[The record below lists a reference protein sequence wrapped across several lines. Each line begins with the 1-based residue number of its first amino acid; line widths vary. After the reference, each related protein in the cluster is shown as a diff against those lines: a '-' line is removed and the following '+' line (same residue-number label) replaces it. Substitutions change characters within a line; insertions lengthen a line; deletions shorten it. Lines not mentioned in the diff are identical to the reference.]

1 MKKLILTSLVFIFL
15 LSAAGLFA
23 GGDAEA
29 VEDKMII
36 KVAEQVP
43 NLITPGVW
51 DGQAFSL
58 NPSIYDYLIEM
69 DANTGELVPALATEW
84 TTDDGIVWTFKLRK
98 GVRFHDGT
106 DFTAED
112 VKFTLERTQ
121 DPDLGHL
128 KAQDFS
134 AVEKIETPDP
144 YTVVVT
150 LKEALPTFMY
160 AMTDYNMAV
169 LSSEYDYDTYGESA
183 PMGTGAFKMEKLI
196 PKESALLSKNESYW
210 QPGLPKADELQIYFV
225 ADIDASVSLLEAGE
239 VDIVPQISPTI
250 KNRLEGLG
258 GFNVVSPYQES
269 RFIAMAQDREP
280 FDDNLVRLAFK
291 YAVDPE
297 ILAKACQ
304 GTLGE
309 TIFYNETPIVNALAQ
324 YKEIPNRGQDIE
336 KAKEL
341 LTEAGYPDGLKVDFY
356 YASDHPYGTEIAQT
370 LKELAAPAGFDLEL
384 KGFPRDI
391 YLSQYWMNAP
401 MSLTGWGVR
410 VDPSMLLSLA
420 FYSKGPWNE
429 SHMNDPEVD
438 DLIDK
443 IKSEVDDAQRQ
454 AYYDRLQEAFFER
467 GTTLNLQVPYLV
479 ALNEN
484 VKDYRQPVT
493 MISQLKYAVIE

>member
-15 LSAAGLFA
+15 FSAAGLFA
-23 GGDAEA
+23 GGEAEA

-84 TTDDGIVWTFKLRK
+84 KTDDGIVWTFKLRK
-98 GVRFHDGT
+98 GVKFHNGT

-121 DPDLGHL
+121 DPALGHL

-134 AVEKIETPDP
+134 VVKKIETPDP

-150 LKEALPTFMY
+150 LEEALPTFMY

-169 LSSEYDYDTYGESA
+169 LSSEYDYGTYGESA
-183 PMGTGAFKMEKLI
+183 PMGTGAFKMEQLI
-196 PKESALLSKNESYW
+196 PKESALLTKNENYW

-250 KNRLEGLG
+250 KTRLEGLG
-258 GFNVVSPYQES
+258 GFKVVSPYQES

-324 YKEIPNRGQDIE
+324 YKEIPNRGQDID

-341 LTEAGYPDGLKVDFY
+341 LAEAGYPNGLKVDFY
-356 YASDHPYGTEIAQT
+356 YGSDHPYGTEIAQT
-370 LKELAAPAGFDLEL
+370 LKELTAPAGFDLEL

-420 FYSKGPWNE
+420 FDSKGPWNE

-443 IKSEVDDAQRQ
+443 IKGEVDDAKRQ
-454 AYYDRLQEAFFER
+454 SYYDKLQEAFFER

-479 ALNEN
+479 GLSDK

-493 MISQLKYAVIE
+493 MISQLKYAEIE

>member
-1 MKKLILTSLVFIFL
+1 MKKLMLTSLVLVFL

-23 GGDAEA
+23 GGEAEA

-69 DANTGELVPALATEW
+69 DANTGELIPALATEW

-121 DPDLGHL
+121 DPALGHL

-134 AVEKIETPDP
+134 VVEKIETPDP
-144 YTVVVT
+144 YTVVIT

-169 LSSEYDYDTYGESA
+169 LSSEYDYGTYGESA
-183 PMGTGAFKMEKLI
+183 PMGTGAFKMEQLI

-250 KNRLEGLG
+250 KTRLEGLG
-258 GFNVVSPYQES
+258 GFKVVSPYQES

-309 TIFYNETPIVNALAQ
+309 TIYYNETPIVNALAQ
-324 YKEIPNRGQDIE
+324 YKEIPNRGQDID
-336 KAKEL
+336 KAREL
-341 LTEAGYPDGLKVDFY
+341 LAEAGYPDGLTVDFY
-356 YASDHPYGTEIAQT
+356 YGSDHPYGTEIAQT
-370 LKELAAPAGFDLEL
+370 LKELTAPAGFELDL

-443 IKSEVDDAQRQ
+443 IKGEVDDAKRQ
-454 AYYDRLQEAFFER
+454 SYYDRLQEAFFER

-479 ALNEN
+479 GLSEN

-493 MISQLKYAVIE
+493 MISQLKYAEIE